1 MLPNDHDILQDLE
14 SHILESLAALDDLAH
29 MDFGSHR
36 TSADQIEHAVRNKLL
51 ESNIRF
57 KPPGS
62 ARSSGDVLYHGNV
75 LCHINIKSMDIS
87 KQFHMPN
94 LISANSLKRILDRG
108 ERYYLVRILH
118 DNGQIQQKEAWDI
131 RDIDWQHLQIG
142 ALGAGQIQ
150 IRNGLIPLTKHV
162 GTREE
167 WLEQWRLMMVS
178 YYNKEIKK
186 AQKRISAWMVAE

>member
-1 MLPNDHDILQDLE
+1 MIG
-14 SHILESLAALDDLAH
+14 SLAELDDLAH

-51 ESNIRF
+51 ESNDRF
-57 KPPGS
+57 SPPVS
-62 ARSSGDVLYHGNV
+62 ARSSGDVLYQGDV
-75 LCHINIKSMDIS
+75 LCHINIKSTDTS

-150 IRNGLIPLTKHV
+150 IRNGLIPLTKHL
-162 GTREE
+162 GTRNE
-167 WLEQWRLMMVS
+167 WIEQWRLMMVS
-178 YYNKEIKK
+178 YYDREISK
-186 AQKRISAWMVAE
+186 AQRRISEWNHVK